1 MRPCA
6 NRGNWKEAMK
16 ILYFDCFSGIS
27 GDMTLAALLDLG
39 LPRSL
44 LMEELKKLG
53 LENYSL
59 EVSAGNRNGI
69 AALSLEVRVGPH
81 EEPHRHFSD
90 IQTVIEKSSLAPG
103 IKETSLAIFRRLAEA
118 EARVHRK
125 KVEEVH
131 FHEVGAIDSIVDIV
145 GTAIGIH
152 YFRPDRVFA
161 SELPMGRGFVQCQHG
176 RLPLPAP
183 ATLEIL
189 KGYPTKSVEVE
200 GELVTPTGAAIVA
213 ALSSPSSSFPA
224 LTIEKIGYGMGKKEF
239 PDRPNLL
246 RLVLGESSDAYQMDR
261 AIVLESNI
269 DDMNPEFYEH
279 LMDRLFQKGAL
290 DVALAP
296 LQMKKNR
303 PGTLLR
309 VIAEEKD
316 AEALAD
322 LILQES
328 TTLGVRSYPVK
339 RKKLPRE
346 VREVETR
353 YGKIRVK
360 VSGGV
365 RFQPEY
371 DDCRR
376 IALEKG
382 VPIQE
387 VYWEAMKKRKEGLG

>member
-1 MRPCA
+1 
-6 NRGNWKEAMK
+6 MK

-27 GDMTLAALLDLG
+27 GDMTLAAFLDLG
-39 LPRSL
+39 LPQSKL
-44 LMEELKKLG
+44 VEELKKLG

-59 EVSAGNRNGI
+59 EICAGNRSGI
-69 AALSLEVRVGPH
+69 AALGLEVRVGPH
-81 EEPHRHFSD
+81 EEHHRHFSD
-90 IQTVIEKSSLAPG
+90 IQAMISKSSLG
-103 IKETSLAIFRRLAEA
+103 SGVKETSLAIFRRLAEA
-118 EARVHRK
+118 EARVHKK
-125 KVEEVH
+125 KVDEVH
-131 FHEVGAIDSIVDIV
+131 FHEVGAVDSVVDIV

-152 YFRPDRVFA
+152 FFQPDRIYA

-189 KGYPTKSVEVE
+189 KGYPVKSVEVE

-213 ALSSPSSSFPA
+213 ALASPVPAFPA
-224 LTIEKIGYGMGKKEF
+224 LAIQKIGYGMGKKEF

-246 RLVLGESSDAYQMDR
+246 RLVLGESSDAYQVDQ

-279 LMDRLFQKGAL
+279 LMDRLFRKGAL
-290 DVALAP
+290 DVSFAP

-316 AEALAD
+316 AELLTE
-322 LILQES
+322 LIMQES
-328 TTLGVRSYPVK
+328 TTLGVRSYSVK

-353 YGKIRVK
+353 YGKVRVK
-360 VSGGV
+360 VSGEV

-387 VYWEAMKKRKEGLG
+387 VYWDAMKKRKE

>member
-1 MRPCA
+1 
-6 NRGNWKEAMK
+6 MK
-16 ILYFDCFSGIS
+16 VLYFDCFSGIS

-39 LPRSL
+39 LPQSKL
-44 LMEELKKLG
+44 VDELKKLG

-59 EVSAGNRNGI
+59 EIRAGSRSGI
-69 AALSLEVRVGPH
+69 GALSLEVRVGPH
-81 EEPHRHFSD
+81 EEHHRHFSD
-90 IQTVIEKSSLAPG
+90 IQAMIRKSTLDSRV
-103 IKETSLAIFRRLAEA
+103 KETSLAIFQRLAEA
-118 EARVHRK
+118 EARVHK
-125 KVEEVH
+125 KKLDEVH

-145 GTAIGIH
+145 GTAIGVH
-152 YFRPDRVFA
+152 YFQPDRVYA
-161 SELPMGRGFVQCQHG
+161 SELPMGRGFVDCQHG

-189 KGYPTKSVEVE
+189 KGYPVKSVEVE

-213 ALSSPSSSFPA
+213 ALSTPVHSFPSLA
-224 LTIEKIGYGMGKKEF
+224 GQKIGYGMGKKEF

-246 RLVLGESSDAYQMDR
+246 RLILGESSDAYQVDQAM
-261 AIVLESNI
+261 VLESNI

-290 DVALAP
+290 DVSLAP

-309 VIAEEKD
+309 VIVEEKD
-316 AEALAD
+316 AEALAE

-328 TTLGVRSYPVK
+328 TTLGVRSYSVK

-353 YGKIRVK
+353 YGKVRVK
-360 VSGGV
+360 VSGDI

-387 VYWEAMKKRKEGLG
+387 VYWEAMKKRKE